1 MLFKIRGLSI
11 AERQLVEIAKSL
23 SINAKIVIMDEP
35 TSALSISESEEL
47 FAIIQDL
54 KKKGTSI
61 IFISHRIE
69 DIFKVADRVTALR
82 DGMRVGTRDI
92 QNVTLDELVQMMVGR
107 EVKNLFPKFDVDQ
120 GKELLRVEHL
130 SRRGE
135 FSDVSFRVS
144 EGEILGL
151 YGLGW
156 GRTHRSGQS
165 DIRHGET

>member
-1 MLFKIRGLSI
+1 M
-11 AERQLVEIAKSL
+11 
-23 SINAKIVIMDEP
+23 
-35 TSALSISESEEL
+35 
-47 FAIIQDL
+47 
-54 KKKGTSI
+54 
-61 IFISHRIE
+61 
-69 DIFKVADRVTALR
+69 TALR

-107 EVKNLFPKFDVDQ
+107 EVKNLFPKFDVDK

-151 YGLGW
+151 YGLVGA
-156 GRTHRSGQS
+156 GRTEVAKAIFGMEKLDSGSIYVRGQEVTINHPQNAITLGISYVPGQS
-165 DIRHGET
+165 GMDWDYITSPVR